1 MAFDCG
7 VFFNKLKRGLATHS
21 NANNATTSGNGD
33 DHANKAT
40 SKDAKDN
47 RVAVFCRSPDWSE
60 FEGVQS
66 AALPALV
73 VFLPDRGWYPRRA
86 RKWGDFFK
94 IMHDD
99 GDEDDEVSQ
108 ILMQYYV
115 TELDRKSKIVDF
127 HHPHQL
133 REMMG
138 HCLDIDQSPRDLE
151 QLLSDCKETLKYCV
165 KTGHPH
171 FFNQLSTGIDVVG
184 LAGEWLTALSN
195 TNMFTYEVAPVFT
208 LMEDVVLKRM
218 LSKVGW
224 EDGEGVLAP
233 GGAVSN
239 FYGVLLARHNA
250 FPNAKA
256 DGMPSGVRP
265 IVFTS
270 EQDYNLMKFGP
281 DEDGGAG
288 VADCGKM
295 ITSELEKQLAAAKE
309 EGKTPIMVNAMAG
322 STVLGAFDPL
332 DAIADICQKHG
343 LWMHVDGAWG
353 GSILLSRDYRHLA
366 KGIER
371 ADSLTWNPHKMMG
384 VPLQCSAI
392 LCRHKK
398 FLQSAN
404 QMKADYLFQP
414 DKNYDVSW
422 DTGDKTIQCGR
433 HNDIFKLWL
442 MWRAKGD
449 DGFETQIN
457 HNFEMAKYLRD
468 KVKEREGFH
477 LLVKEVAPT
486 IKARMMEA
494 GTTMVQYQP
503 LGKLPN
509 CFRVALSNPV
519 VTLADLDF
527 LVDEIERLGRDI
539 PLLIKNIIT
548 ITITIIVII
557 TITTIIIIVVII
569 IIVIVV
575 VVIIIIVNNNN
586 NNSNKNH

>member
-1 MAFDCG
+1 GECSAFS
-7 VFFNKLKRGLATHS
+7 VFYTPG
-21 NANNATTSGNGD
+21 GEI
-33 DHANKAT
+33 KA
-40 SKDAKDN
+40 
-47 RVAVFCRSPDWSE
+47 CR
-60 FEGVQS
+60 
-66 AALPALV
+66 
-73 VFLPDRGWYPRRA
+73 FLT
-86 RKWGDFFK
+86 
-94 IMHDD
+94 
-99 GDEDDEVSQ
+99 EVSQ

-270 EQDYNLMKFGP
+270 EQSHFSIRRACALLGIGTSNCVKIPCDSRTG
-281 DEDGGAG
+281 EAAG
-288 VADCGKM
+288 CSKRRR
-295 ITSELEKQLAAAKE
+295 K
-309 EGKTPIMVNAMAG
+309 
-322 STVLGAFDPL
+322 DPHH

-477 LLVKEVAPT
+477 LLVKEFEAPNVCFWYIPEAWRHQPFHEIPQEKLSKVAPT

-503 LGKLPN
+503 LGNLPN

-539 PLLIKNIIT
+539 PYPK
-548 ITITIIVII
+548 
-557 TITTIIIIVVII
+557 
-569 IIVIVV
+569 
-575 VVIIIIVNNNN
+575 
-586 NNSNKNH
+586 